1 MTLSSSLAAAAAAFE
16 AEAAEDCPELAALLM
31 TEAASALS
39 ALRWFSARAIWK
51 RASGSQTN
59 L

>member
-1 MTLSSSLAAAAAAFE
+1 MTLSSSLAAAAAV
-16 AEAAEDCPELAALLM
+16 EDCPEVAALLM

-51 RASGSQTN
+51 SASGSHTN